1 MGQGRRSAFIPRLI
15 GLLAIIALMGIVM
28 WSLWFE
34 TLLPFIKKNY
44 LAGGG
49 QLVGFSAAW
58 PGAGLMAYGAW
69 TIVRN
74 TLRLFSENEVFQS
87 NLGIVQGKRRPL
99 SEQGPSKLASQA
111 RKETFTMLWNAW
123 KPGLLWMALGWL
135 ALAVAGFFIGLAEG
149 TISFR

>member
-1 MGQGRRSAFIPRLI
+1 
-15 GLLAIIALMGIVM
+15 
-28 WSLWFE
+28 
-34 TLLPFIKKNY
+34 
-44 LAGGG
+44 
-49 QLVGFSAAW
+49 
-58 PGAGLMAYGAW
+58 MAYGAW

-74 TLRLFSENEVFQS
+74 ALRLFSENEVFQS

-99 SEQGPSKLASQA
+99 SEQGPSKLASRA